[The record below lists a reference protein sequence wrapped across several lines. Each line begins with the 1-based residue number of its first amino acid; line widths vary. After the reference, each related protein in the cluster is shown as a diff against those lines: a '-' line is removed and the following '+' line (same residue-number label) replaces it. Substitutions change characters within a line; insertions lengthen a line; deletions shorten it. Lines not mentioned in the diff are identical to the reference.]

1 MGIKCYSMPKTL
13 RNRVFLVALILLVP
27 IFSRA
32 QDPVVSGSVKLRDY
46 ILQLEQEYDVKFS
59 FVDED
64 LATLEVNIPE
74 FSRLSLILEDL
85 RVQTQLIITK
95 LNDRYYTL
103 SKSTTVDVC
112 GRVLDNFERNTVV
125 GATIEVLGSDIAT
138 VADLDGEFRLTNIPR
153 KAVIRIRHIGFRNQ
167 FITAEDYIS
176 NNPCKE
182 IVLGIRYQQLEEVVV
197 YELLTSGLTKQ
208 LDASITMNPG
218 IFGILPGQIEPDVL
232 QTIQALPGIKSIDE
246 TVSNINIRGGT
257 NDQNLILWDGIKMY
271 QSGHFFGLISAFNPY
286 LTEEVTLIKN
296 GTSAQY
302 GDGVSGIIKMDTND
316 EIKDLAYGGGGF
328 NLISGDLYGHVPF
341 RGDMAFQFSA
351 RRSMTDFLNTPTFEQ
366 FAGRA
371 FQDIQV
377 TNNVTL
383 TDREFDQEQ
392 SFYFYDFSGKYL
404 YDYNEDHKLRLSF
417 IYINNNLD
425 YTETDLNLSTTNR
438 SSLDQEN
445 ISLGG
450 RMDSRWSDRF
460 RTSLQGYFT
469 RYNLDSFSSTVADR
483 QQLTQRN
490 IVDERSLR
498 LNSFFSIS
506 PAITWLNGYQLTE
519 TGITNGTIV
528 TQPPFDNESK
538 SVIRS
543 HSAYTELNYTSDN
556 KRMHISGGLRANL
569 LQNLD
574 TFDELVLEP
583 RLNFHAFLAKN
594 FRVEVLGEFKNQV
607 TNQFIDLDENFLG
620 IEKRRWVLSDGQ
632 DFPITKSKQGSV
644 GFNYEKRNWFISLE
658 WFYKE
663 VDGISTSTQG
673 FQNQNQFNGEIGKYD
688 NKGVEF
694 LINHRVANFSSWLRY
709 TYNDN
714 NYTFDSI
721 IPSSF
726 PNNRDIKHAI
736 TAATTYAYRN
746 LKVSLG
752 FNYRTGKP
760 FTQPLD
766 PPNDLDTSVIPFR
779 INYREPNSSR
789 LPEYIRLDASAIY
802 EFPLSRRVD
811 ASLGA
816 SVLNILDREN
826 ILNTSYR
833 LDQQFNI
840 ETVESRSLGFTPN
853 ISFRVQF

>member
-1 MGIKCYSMPKTL
+1 MPKTL
-13 RNRVFLVALILLVP
+13 RNRVFLLALILLVP
-27 IFSRA
+27 LYSRA
-32 QDPVVSGSVKLRDY
+32 QDPITPTTINLRDY
-46 ILQLEQEYDVKFS
+46 VLQLEQDYDVKFS
-59 FVDED
+59 YIDED
-64 LATLEVNIPE
+64 LAALEVKIPG
-74 FSRLSLILEDL
+74 FTSLPLILEDL
-85 RVQTQLIITK
+85 RTQTQLIITK
-95 LNDRYYTL
+95 LSDRYYTL

-112 GRVLDNFERNTVV
+112 GRILDNFERNTVV
-125 GATIEVLGSDIAT
+125 GATVEVLGSSIAT

-153 KAVIRIRHIGFRNQ
+153 KAVIKVQHLGFRTR
-167 FITAEDYIS
+167 FITAEDFVS
-176 NNPCKE
+176 STPCKE
-182 IVLGIRYQQLEEVVV
+182 VVLGIRYQQLEEVVV
-197 YELLTSGLTKQ
+197 YELLTSGLIKQ
-208 LDASITMNPG
+208 FDASITMNPG
-218 IFGILPGQIEPDVL
+218 EFGILPGQIEPDVL

-316 EIKDLAYGGGGF
+316 EIKDNAYGGGGF

-377 TNNVTL
+377 TGLQVT
-383 TDREFDQEQ
+383 TDRQFEQEQ
-392 SFYFYDFSGKYL
+392 TFYFYDFSGKYL

-417 IYINNNLD
+417 IYINNALD
-425 YTETDLNLSTTNR
+425 YTETDLNISSTNR

-445 ISLGG
+445 LSVGG
-450 RMDSRWSDRF
+450 ILNSRWSERF
-460 RTSLQGYFT
+460 RTQLQGYYT

-483 QQLTQRN
+483 QQLTQKN
-490 IVDERSLR
+490 FVDERSVR
-498 LNSFFSIS
+498 INTFFDLS
-506 PAITWLNGYQLTE
+506 PTLTWLNGYHLAE

-538 SVIRS
+538 SVVRS
-543 HSAYTELNYTSDN
+543 HGAFTELNYTTEN
-556 KRMHISGGLRANL
+556 KRMHIRGGVRANL
-569 LQNLD
+569 LQNLN
-574 TFDELVLEP
+574 TFDELVFEP
-583 RLNFHAFLAKN
+583 RLNFHAFLANN
-594 FRVEVLGEFKNQV
+594 FRIEILGEFKNQV
-607 TNQFIDLDENFLG
+607 VNQFIDLDENFLG
-620 IEKRRWVLSDGQ
+620 IENRRWVLSDEQ
-632 DFPITKSKQGSV
+632 EFPITKSKQGSI
-644 GFNYEKRNWFISLE
+644 GFNYERRNWYIGLE
-658 WFYKE
+658 GFYKE

-694 LINHRVANFSSWLRY
+694 LINHRDANFSTWLSY

-721 IPSSF
+721 VPPSF

-746 LKVSLG
+746 LKVSIG

-760 FTQPLD
+760 FTRPLD
-766 PPNDLDTSVIPFR
+766 PPNDLDTSIIPFL

-802 EFPLSRRVD
+802 EFPLSRRVN
-811 ASLGA
+811 ASVGA
-816 SVLNILDREN
+816 SILNILDREN

-840 ETVESRSLGFTPN
+840 ETVESKSLGLTPN
-853 ISFRVQF
+853 VSFRVQF

>member
-1 MGIKCYSMPKTL
+1 MPKTL
-13 RNRVFLVALILLVP
+13 RNRVFLLALILLVP
-27 IFSRA
+27 LFGRT
-32 QDPVVSGSVKLRDY
+32 QDPITSSKINLRDY
-46 ILQLEQEYDVKFS
+46 ILQLEQDYDVKFS

-64 LATLEVNIPE
+64 LAALEVNTPG
-74 FSRLSLILEDL
+74 FTSLPLILEDL
-85 RVQTQLIITK
+85 RTQTQLIITK
-95 LNDRYYTL
+95 LSDRYYTL

-112 GRVLDNFERNTVV
+112 GRILDNFERNTVV
-125 GATIEVLGSDIAT
+125 GATVEVLGSSIAAI
-138 VADLDGEFRLTNIPR
+138 ADLDGEFRLTNIPR
-153 KAVIRIRHIGFRNQ
+153 KAVIKIQHLGFRTQ
-167 FITAEDYIS
+167 FITAEDYVS
-176 NNPCKE
+176 SNPCKE
-182 IVLGIRYQQLEEVVV
+182 VVLGIRYQQLEEVVV

-218 IFGILPGQIEPDVL
+218 EFGILPGQIEPDVL

-316 EIKDLAYGGGGF
+316 EIKDNAYGGGGF

-341 RGDMAFQFSA
+341 RSDMAFQFSA

-377 TNNVTL
+377 TGLQVT
-383 TDREFDQEQ
+383 TDRQFEQEQ
-392 SFYFYDFSGKYL
+392 TFYFYDFSGKYL
-404 YDYNEDHKLRLSF
+404 YDYNDDHKLRVSF
-417 IYINNNLD
+417 IYINNALD
-425 YTETDLNLSTTNR
+425 YSETDLNISTTNR

-445 ISLGG
+445 ISIGG
-450 RMDSRWSDRF
+450 ILSSNWTDRF
-460 RTSLQGYFT
+460 RTKFQGYYT

-483 QQLTQRN
+483 QQLTQEN
-490 IVDERSLR
+490 LVVEQSVR
-498 LNSFFSIS
+498 LNTYYDIN
-506 PAITWLNGYQLTE
+506 PTLTWLNGYQLND

-528 TQPPFDNESK
+528 TQPPFNNRSK

-543 HSAYTELNYTSDN
+543 HGAFSELSYNSEN
-556 KRMHISGGLRANL
+556 RRMHLSGGLRVNYL
-569 LQNLD
+569 ENLD
-574 TFDELVLEP
+574 TFDEWIFEP
-583 RLNFHAFLAKN
+583 RLNFHAFLANN
-594 FRVEVLGEFKNQV
+594 FRIEILGEFKNQV
-607 TNQFIDLDENFLG
+607 VNQFIDLDENFLG
-620 IEKRRWVLSDGQ
+620 IENRRWVLSDEQ
-632 DFPITKSKQGSV
+632 LFPITKSKQGSI
-644 GFNYEKRNWFISLE
+644 GFNYERRNWYIGLE
-658 WFYKE
+658 GFYKE

-694 LINHRVANFSSWLRY
+694 LINHRDANFSSWLSY
-709 TYNDN
+709 TFNDN

-721 IPSSF
+721 VPPTF
-726 PNNRDIKHAI
+726 PNNRDITHAI

-760 FTQPLD
+760 FTRPLD

-802 EFPLSRRVD
+802 EFPLSRRVN
-811 ASLGA
+811 ATVGA

-826 ILNTSYR
+826 ILNISYR

-840 ETVESRSLGFTPN
+840 ETVESKSLGLTPN
-853 ISFRVQF
+853 VSFRVQF

>member
-1 MGIKCYSMPKTL
+1 MPKTL
-13 RNRVFLVALILLVP
+13 RNRVFLLALILLVP

-32 QDPVVSGSVKLRDY
+32 QDPNASGSVNLRDY
-46 ILQLEQEYDVKFS
+46 ILQLEQNFDVKFS

-64 LATLEVNIPE
+64 LAAMEVNVPG
-74 FSRLSLILEDL
+74 FTRLPLILEDL
-85 RVQTQLIITK
+85 RTQTQLIITK
-95 LNDRYYTL
+95 LSDRYDTL
-103 SKSTTVDVC
+103 SKSTTVDIC
-112 GRVLDNFERNTVV
+112 GRILDNFERKTVV
-125 GATIEVLGSDIAT
+125 GATIEVLGSSIAT

-167 FITAEDYIS
+167 FITAEDFVKT
-176 NNPCKE
+176 NPCQE

-218 IFGILPGQIEPDVL
+218 EFGILPGQIEPDVL

-377 TNNVTL
+377 TNNQTL
-383 TDREFDQEQ
+383 TDRTFDQEQ

-404 YDYNEDHKLRLSF
+404 YDYSDDHKLRLSF
-417 IYINNNLD
+417 IYINNALD
-425 YTETDLNLSTTNR
+425 YTETDLNIATTNR

-445 ISLGG
+445 FSVGGSLT
-450 RMDSRWSDRF
+450 STWTNRF
-460 RTSLQGYFT
+460 RTRLQGYYT
-469 RYNLDSFSSTVADR
+469 RYRLVSFSSTVADR
-483 QQLTQRN
+483 QQLTQEN
-490 IVDERSLR
+490 DVDERSIK
-498 LNSFFSIS
+498 LNTYYDLS
-506 PAITWLNGYQLTE
+506 PRVTWLNGYQLND
-519 TGITNGTIV
+519 TGITDGTKV
-528 TQPPFDNESK
+528 TQPFFNNISK

-543 HSAYTELNYTSDN
+543 HAAYSQLDYTAEN
-556 KRMHISGGLRANL
+556 NRMHISGGLRVNYL
-569 LQNLD
+569 ENLD
-574 TFDELVLEP
+574 TFDEIILEP
-583 RLNFHAFLAKN
+583 RLNFHTFMANN

-607 TNQFIDLDENFLG
+607 TNQKIDLDENFLG
-620 IEKRRWVLSDGQ
+620 IEKRRWVLSD
-632 DFPITKSKQGSV
+632 DLNFPVTKSKQGSI

-658 WFYKE
+658 GFYKE
-663 VDGISTSTQG
+663 VDGISISTQG
-673 FQNQNQFNGEIGKYD
+673 FQNQNQFTGDEIGKYD

-694 LINHRVANFSSWLRY
+694 LINHRDANFSTWLSY

-721 IPSSF
+721 IPPSF
-726 PNNRDIKHAI
+726 PNNRDIKHTV
-736 TAATTYAYRN
+736 TAATSYAHRN

-752 FNYRTGKP
+752 FNYRTGRP
-760 FTQPLD
+760 FTRPLD
-766 PPNDLDTSVIPFR
+766 PPNELDTSIIPFR
-779 INYREPNSSR
+779 INYQEPNSSR

-802 EFPLSRRVD
+802 EFPLSRRTNASVG
-811 ASLGA
+811 ASL
-816 SVLNILDREN
+816 LNILDREN

-833 LDQQFNI
+833 LDQQFNL
-840 ETVESRSLGFTPN
+840 ETVENVSLGFTPN
-853 ISFRVQF
+853 ISFRIQF

>member
-1 MGIKCYSMPKTL
+1 MPKAL
-13 RNRVFLVALILLVP
+13 RNCVFSLALTLMVP
-27 IFSRA
+27 ILARA
-32 QDPVVSGSVKLRDY
+32 QDPVSYNTFNLRDY
-46 ILQLEQEYDVKFS
+46 VLQLEEVYDVKFS
-59 FVDED
+59 YVDED
-64 LATLEVNIPE
+64 LATLEIKVPG
-74 FSRLSLILEDL
+74 FTSLPLILEDL
-85 RVQTQLIITK
+85 RRQTQLIITK
-95 LNDRYYTL
+95 LSDRYYTL

-112 GRVLDNFERNTVV
+112 GRILDNFERLTVV
-125 GATIEVLGSDIAT
+125 GATVEVLGSSIAA
-138 VADLDGEFRLTNIPR
+138 VAGLDGEFRLTNIPR
-153 KAVIRIRHIGFRNQ
+153 KAVIKVQHLGFRTR
-167 FITAEDYIS
+167 FITAEDYVS

-208 LDASITMNPG
+208 LDAGITINPG
-218 IFGILPGQIEPDVL
+218 EFGILPGQIEPDVL

-257 NDQNLILWDGIKMY
+257 NDQNLMLWDGIKMY

-302 GDGVSGIIKMDTND
+302 GDGVSGIIKMESND
-316 EIKDLAYGGGGF
+316 EIKDIAYGGGGF

-351 RRSMTDFLNTPTFEQ
+351 RRSITDFLNTPTFEQ
-366 FAGRA
+366 FAGRV

-377 TNNVTL
+377 TNNLTL
-383 TDREFDQEQ
+383 TDRAFDQEQ
-392 SFYFYDFSGKYL
+392 TFYFYDFSGKYL

-425 YTETDLNLSTTNR
+425 YSETDLSISTTNR

-445 ISLGG
+445 ISIGG
-450 RMDSRWSDRF
+450 RLTSNWSERF
-460 RTSLQGYFT
+460 RTALQGYYT

-483 QQLTQRN
+483 QQLTQKN
-490 IVDERSLR
+490 IVDERSFRINTYYDL
-498 LNSFFSIS
+498 S
-506 PAITWLNGYQLTE
+506 PTMTWLNGYQLTE

-528 TQPPFDNESK
+528 TQPPFNNESK
-538 SVIRS
+538 AVVRS
-543 HSAYTELNYTSDN
+543 HGVFTELNYTTEN
-556 KRMHISGGLRANL
+556 NRMHIQGGVRANL

-574 TFDELVLEP
+574 TFDELVFEP
-583 RLNFHAFLAKN
+583 RLNFHAFLANN
-594 FRVEVLGEFKNQV
+594 FRIEILGELKNQV
-607 TNQFIDLDENFLG
+607 INQFIDLDENFLG
-620 IEKRRWVLSDGQ
+620 IENRRWVLSDEQ
-632 DFPITKSKQGSV
+632 LFPITKSKQGSI
-644 GFNYEKRNWFISLE
+644 GFNYEKRNWYIGLE
-658 WFYKE
+658 GFYKE

-673 FQNQNQFNGEIGKYD
+673 FQNQNQFNGEIGSYE

-694 LINHRVANFSSWLRY
+694 LINHRDANFSTWLSY
-709 TYNDN
+709 TFNDN

-721 IPSSF
+721 IPPSF

-736 TAATTYAYRN
+736 TAATTYAYKN

-752 FNYRTGKP
+752 VNYRTGKP
-760 FTQPLD
+760 FTQPLA
-766 PPNDLDTSVIPFR
+766 PPDDLDTSVIPFR
-779 INYREPNSSR
+779 INYQQPNSSR
-789 LPEYIRLDASAIY
+789 LPEYIRIDASAIY
-802 EFPLSRRVD
+802 EFPLSRRIN

-816 SVLNILDREN
+816 SILNILDRKN

-840 ETVESRSLGFTPN
+840 ETVESTSLGFTPN